1 MVQRKEP
8 PSEQL
13 RAYTLLIELLSYQF
27 AFPVRWIETQ
37 NDLIQR
43 NNTIQRFIEVGPS
56 NVLANMAKKTAKGQ
70 YAEEDLVRCIDR
82 QYLSHADDAQHIY
95 YQYEEEA
102 PVESANNEPAQPAA
116 SSTPAAPAPVAAPP
130 VVVQATPQPAAQ
142 AAVAVPDVDLS
153 AIDVVI
159 SIVAQKIRKAFDEV
173 PAGKSI
179 RDLSAGK
186 STLQNELIGQL
197 DAEFRGLP
205 EGSEDLALEALAS
218 HFTNFSGQPGKV
230 MGGHI
235 DRLVAARMPAG
246 FNQAKIRDYLS
257 SHWGLGPNRQTT
269 VLCYAVTMEPAARLA
284 DAGQATQFLDS
295 MVSRYGGKAGIALQ
309 KRAEG
314 GASQTSAIAQV
325 DLASLE
331 TLKKDQNE
339 YLHKQFQLLAKHLDL
354 DGVAPPSQTQ
364 VQGED
369 TDRLAEWDAE
379 FDEEFLTGMRT
390 IFDPRKAR
398 SYDSWWNTARE
409 DLMALLHDIR
419 PAAEDKAS
427 QRYQSLVNRWSP
439 ELEQMLENTAQDDT
453 TKEKAQ
459 MLLDDVRA
467 SGVASG
473 PVFRYTQP
481 AMAPETKVDAN
492 GRIQYSEV
500 PRRQLNGESNISTL
514 NYAQVVAARHRD
526 VPYAH
531 LRSRAG
537 VDWKYDAQLTDM
549 FLNILSTGASTGL
562 SFAGRRVL
570 VTGAGVGS
578 IGADIVAGLL
588 AGGARV
594 IVTTSRQPSDVAASF
609 RQLYAKVGAP
619 GSELIVLP
627 FNQASKRDCEDL
639 INHIYD
645 EQSGYGWDLDFII
658 PFAAISEI
666 GRQIDKIDSKSE
678 LAHRAMLVNLLRLLG
693 FIKQQK
699 EKRGFDC
706 RPTGV
711 VLPLSPN
718 HGNFGGDGLYSES
731 KLGLE
736 TLFNRFHSEGWSDF
750 LCIIG
755 AVIGWTRGTGLMS
768 ANNIVAQ
775 GMEDSLD
782 ILTFSAPE
790 MAFNILSL
798 LSGDILEVA
807 DDEPIY
813 ADLSGGLQGV
823 SDLKE
828 KISAIRKKIV
838 SESRIRQAL
847 VAENVHEQKVLR
859 GTKPAEDNVQPPLKR
874 RSNIEPAFPP
884 LSDYNSVTAGLQ
896 PLQGMVDLSRTVVVV
911 GYSELGP
918 WGSSR
923 TRWEM
928 EHDGRLSLEGY
939 TELAWMMGLIKHFDG
954 DLKGKPYTGW
964 VDSKTKEP
972 VDEADI
978 EEKYGQHILGHAGIR
993 VIEPELSEGYDP
1005 SQKEIM
1011 HEVVIDDDLPPFEAP
1026 QGVAQAFKLRH
1037 GDKVTLTP
1045 IEGSESVKV
1054 VVKSGAVFMVPK
1066 AMAFNRFVAGQLPS
1080 GWDPTRYGIPEDI
1093 VAQVDPMT
1101 VYVLCCVS
1109 EAMYSAGL
1117 EDPFELYR
1125 HIHVSELAN
1134 CVGTGAGGLLAM
1146 RGVYRD
1152 RYLDRPVQSD
1162 ILQESFLNA
1171 MNAWTNMLLMG
1182 AAGPIK
1188 SPSGTCAT
1196 SVESMD
1202 IACEAIQTLKAKVA
1216 IVGGSDDFQEEMSY
1230 EFGNMKATA
1239 NAEDELE
1246 KGYLP
1251 SEMSRPTASSRSGF
1265 VESAGCG
1272 IQLVMSAELALQMGL
1287 PIYGIVAYSQM
1298 AGDKVGRSVPA
1309 PGQGVLTAAR
1319 ESIDAAQS
1327 PLLDVQYRK
1336 ARLDEAVSEIKRWR
1350 HRESQKLITSTTSEE
1365 FKDLDAHLQ
1374 HINNI
1379 AATRIRD
1386 AQWTW
1391 NNNIRSIDPTIAPM
1405 RAALATWGLGV
1416 DDIQVASFHG
1426 TSTKANDKNESN
1438 VINQQMTHLSRTVGN
1453 PLLVICQ
1460 KSLTGHPKGAA
1471 GAWMFNG
1478 CLQALQT
1485 GIVPGNRNADNVD
1498 VALQQFKHLVYPS
1511 QTIHTS
1517 GIKAFMLTSFGFGQK
1532 GGLVVGIAPRY
1543 LFSTITANKFEDY
1556 RERVLQ
1562 RQQKIIPVFQK
1573 RMAQGR
1579 LFQIKDQSAW
1589 TSDQEKDV
1597 FLNPQARVAQKSTG
1611 EYSFPTTVVSVASHQ
1626 PVRTVS
1632 DDKQLFARSSDQWLR
1647 DSITKEHGNVS
1658 VGVDIESISSV
1669 NIEDEIFLERNFTPG
1684 ELNYCQGSPDKQASF
1699 SGRWAA
1705 KEAIF
1710 KSLQIPSKG
1719 AGAAMRDIEIVSNGA
1734 QPPTVLLHNEAKLA
1748 ADAQKVEEVQVSITH
1763 SPESAMAI
1771 ALARRRL

>member
-70 YAEEDLVRCIDR
+70 YGEEDLVRCIDR

-95 YQYEEEA
+95 YHYDDEP
-102 PVESANNEPAQPAA
+102 PVESTNDEPAQPVA
-116 SSTPAAPAPVAAPP
+116 SSTPAPAPVAVPA
-130 VVVQATPQPAAQ
+130 VAVQAAPQPAAQ
-142 AAVAVPDVDLS
+142 QAAAVPDVDLS
-153 AIDVVI
+153 PIDVVI

-173 PAGKSI
+173 PAAKSI

-205 EGSEDLALEALAS
+205 EGSEDLTLEALAT

-230 MGGHI
+230 MGGHV

-246 FNQAKIRDYLS
+246 FNQAKIREYLS
-257 SHWGLGPNRQTT
+257 SNWGLGANRQTA
-269 VLCYAVTMEPAARLA
+269 VLCFAVTMEPAARLA

-295 MVSRYGGKAGIALQ
+295 VVSRYGGKAGVTLQ

-314 GASQTSAIAQV
+314 AASQTSAVAQV
-325 DLASLE
+325 DLASIE
-331 TLKKDQNE
+331 ALKKDQNE

-354 DGVAPPSQTQ
+354 DGVAEPSQVQ
-364 VQGED
+364 VQGEEAD
-369 TDRLAEWDAE
+369 KLAEWDAE

-398 SYDSWWNTARE
+398 RYDSWWNTARE
-409 DLMALLHDIR
+409 DLIALLHDIR
-419 PAAEDKAS
+419 PVTEDKAS

-439 ELEQMLENTAQDDT
+439 ELEQMLDQTAQDNNI
-453 TKEKAQ
+453 KEKAEK
-459 MLLDDVRA
+459 LIKDVRA
-467 SGVASG
+467 SGVANG
-473 PVFRYTQP
+473 PVFRYAQP

-500 PRRQLNGESNISTL
+500 
-514 NYAQVVAARHRD
+514 VAAPHRN

-537 VDWKYDAQLTDM
+537 VDWTYDAQLTDT
-549 FLNILSTGASTGL
+549 FLNILSTGVSSGL

-639 INHIYD
+639 ITHIYD

-693 FIKQQK
+693 CIKQQK

-736 TLFNRFHSEGWSDF
+736 TLFNRFHSEGWSEF

-807 DDEPIY
+807 DDKPIY

-828 KISAIRKKIV
+828 KISGIRKKIV
-838 SESRIRQAL
+838 SQSRIRQAL
-847 VAENVHEQKVLR
+847 VAENLHEQKVLL
-859 GTKPAEDNVQPPLKR
+859 GTKPAEDTVQPPLKR

-884 LSDYNSVTAGLQ
+884 LSNYSSVTAGLQ
-896 PLQGMVDLSRTVVVV
+896 SLQGMIDLSRTVVVV

-918 WGSSR
+918 WGSAR

-928 EHDGRLSLEGY
+928 EHGGRLSLEGY

-954 DLKGKPYTGW
+954 DLKGKQYAGW

-1005 SQKEIM
+1005 AQKEIM
-1011 HEVVIDDDLPPFEAP
+1011 HEVVIDEDLPPFEAP

-1037 GDKVTLTP
+1037 GDKVALMP

-1054 VVKSGAVFMVPK
+1054 VVKRGAVFMVPK

-1093 VAQVDPMT
+1093 VSQVDPMT

-1319 ESIDAAQS
+1319 ESIDAVQS
-1327 PLLDVQYRK
+1327 PLLDLQYRK
-1336 ARLDEAVSEIKRWR
+1336 ARLDEVVSEIKSWR
-1350 HRESQKLITSTTSEE
+1350 HKESQKLIASATSQE

-1379 AATRIRD
+1379 AASRIRD

-1391 NNNIRSIDPTIAPM
+1391 SNNIRHIDPTIAPM
-1405 RAALATWGLGV
+1405 RAALATWGLSV

-1532 GGLVVGIAPRY
+1532 GGLVVGVAPRY
-1543 LFSTITANKFEDY
+1543 LFSSITANRFEEY

-1562 RQQKIIPVFQK
+1562 RQQKIVPVFQK
-1573 RMAQGR
+1573 RMAEGR
-1579 LFQIKDQSAW
+1579 LFQIKDHSAW

-1597 FLNPQARVAQKSTG
+1597 FLDPLARVSQKLL
-1611 EYSFPTTVVSVASHQ
+1611 
-1626 PVRTVS
+1626 
-1632 DDKQLFARSSDQWLR
+1632 LFARSSDQWLR
-1647 DSITKEHGNVS
+1647 DSISKEQGNVS

-1669 NIEDEIFLERNFTPG
+1669 NIEDEIFLERNFTPA
-1684 ELNYCQGSPDKQASF
+1684 EIKYCQGSPDKQASL

-1710 KSLQIPSKG
+1710 KSLQIPSEG
-1719 AGAAMRDIEIVSNGA
+1719 AGAPMRDIEIVSNGA
-1734 QPPTVLLHNEAKLA
+1734 QPPTVLLHNRAKLA

>member
-1 MVQRKEP
+1 MVRLPRYQHNRKG
-8 PSEQL
+8 
-13 RAYTLLIELLSYQF
+13 LIRN
-27 AFPVRWIETQ
+27 ARIETQ

-43 NNTIQRFIEVGPS
+43 NNTIQRFVEVGPS

-70 YAEEDLVRCIDR
+70 YAEEDLVRCVDR

-95 YQYEEEA
+95 YQYDEEA
-102 PVESANNEPAQPAA
+102 PVESADNEPAQPAA

-130 VVVQATPQPAAQ
+130 VVVQTAPQPAAQ

-173 PAGKSI
+173 PAAKSI
-179 RDLSAGK
+179 RDLSA
-186 STLQNELIGQL
+186 
-197 DAEFRGLP
+197 
-205 EGSEDLALEALAS
+205 GSEDLALEALAS
-218 HFTNFSGQPGKV
+218 HFTNFSGRPGKV

-257 SHWGLGPNRQTT
+257 SHWGLGLNRQTT

-295 MVSRYGGKAGIALQ
+295 VVSRYGGKAGIALQ

-314 GASQTSAIAQV
+314 GASQTSAVAQV

-331 TLKKDQNE
+331 TLKKEQNE

-354 DGVAPPSQTQ
+354 DGVAQPSQTQ

-398 SYDSWWNTARE
+398 RYDSWWNTARE

-439 ELEQMLENTAQDDT
+439 ELEQMLEHSAQDDT

-467 SGVASG
+467 SGVANG

-500 PRRQLNGESNISTL
+500 PRRQLHGENKASTL

-537 VDWKYDAQLTDM
+537 VDWKYDDQLTDM

-562 SFAGRRVL
+562 SFTGRRVL

-588 AGGARV
+588 AGGAHV

-627 FNQASKRDCEDL
+627 FNQASKRDCEEL

-711 VLPLSPN
+711 LLPLSPN

-823 SDLKE
+823 SDLKD

-838 SESRIRQAL
+838 SDSRIRQAL
-847 VAENVHEQKVLR
+847 VAENLHEQKVLR
-859 GTKPAEDNVQPPLKR
+859 GTKPAEGNVQPPLKR
-874 RSNIEPAFPP
+874 RSHIEPAFPP

-896 PLQGMVDLSRTVVVV
+896 SLKGMVDLSRTVVVV

-928 EHDGRLSLEGY
+928 EHEGRLSLEGY

-964 VDSKTKEP
+964 VDSKTKEA

-1011 HEVVIDDDLPPFEAP
+1011 HEVVIDEDLPPFEAP

-1037 GDKVTLTP
+1037 GDKVILTP

-1350 HRESQKLITSTTSEE
+1350 HKESQKLIASTTSKE

-1391 NNNIRSIDPTIAPM
+1391 NNNIRHIDPTIAPM
-1405 RAALATWGLGV
+1405 RAALATWGLSV

-1562 RQQKIIPVFQK
+1562 RQQKIIPVFQR

-1611 EYSFPTTVVSVASHQ
+1611 EYSFPTTVAPVASSL
-1626 PVRTVS
+1626 PARTVS

-1647 DSITKEHGNVS
+1647 DSISKEQGNVS

-1684 ELNYCQGSPDKQASF
+1684 ELKYCQGSPDKQASL

-1710 KSLQIPSKG
+1710 KSLQIPSEG

-1734 QPPTVLLHNEAKLA
+1734 QPPTVL
-1748 ADAQKVEEVQVSITH
+1748 VRP
-1763 SPESAMAI
+1763 SPLVLS
-1771 ALARRRL
+1771 L

>member
-70 YAEEDLVRCIDR
+70 YAEEDLVRCVDR

-95 YQYEEEA
+95 YQYDEEA
-102 PVESANNEPAQPAA
+102 PVESADNEPVQPAA
-116 SSTPAAPAPVAAPP
+116 SSTPAAPAPVAAPQ
-130 VVVQATPQPAAQ
+130 VVVQTAPQPAAQ

-173 PAGKSI
+173 PAAKSI

-257 SHWGLGPNRQTT
+257 SHWGLGLNRQTT

-295 MVSRYGGKAGIALQ
+295 VVSRYGGKAGIALQ

-314 GASQTSAIAQV
+314 GASQTSAVAQV

-331 TLKKDQNE
+331 TLKKEQNE

-354 DGVAPPSQTQ
+354 DGVAQPSQTQ

-398 SYDSWWNTARE
+398 RYDSWWNTARE

-439 ELEQMLENTAQDDT
+439 ELEQMLENSAPDDT

-467 SGVASG
+467 SGVANG

-500 PRRQLNGESNISTL
+500 PRRQLHGERKASTL

-537 VDWKYDAQLTDM
+537 VDWKYDDQLTDM

-588 AGGARV
+588 AGGAHV

-627 FNQASKRDCEDL
+627 FNQASRRDCEDL

-645 EQSGYGWDLDFII
+645 EQTGYGWDLDFII

-711 VLPLSPN
+711 LLPLSPN

-823 SDLKE
+823 SDLKD

-838 SESRIRQAL
+838 SDSRIRQAL
-847 VAENVHEQKVLR
+847 VAENLHEQKVLR
-859 GTKPAEDNVQPPLKR
+859 GTKAAEDNVQPPLKR

-896 PLQGMVDLSRTVVVV
+896 SLQGMVDLSRTVVVV

-928 EHDGRLSLEGY
+928 EHEGRLSLEGY

-964 VDSKTKEP
+964 VDSKTKEA

-1011 HEVVIDDDLPPFEAP
+1011 HEVVIDEDLPPFEAP

-1037 GDKVTLTP
+1037 GDKVILTP

-1350 HRESQKLITSTTSEE
+1350 HKESQKLIASTTSKE

-1391 NNNIRSIDPTIAPM
+1391 NNNIRHIDPTIAPM
-1405 RAALATWGLGV
+1405 RAALATWGLSV

-1562 RQQKIIPVFQK
+1562 RQQKIIPVFQR

-1611 EYSFPTTVVSVASHQ
+1611 EYSFPTTVAPVASSL
-1626 PVRTVS
+1626 PARTVS

-1647 DSITKEHGNVS
+1647 DSISKEQGNVS

-1684 ELNYCQGSPDKQASF
+1684 ELKYCQDSPDKQASL

-1710 KSLQIPSKG
+1710 KSLQIPSEG

-1734 QPPTVLLHNEAKLA
+1734 QPPTVLLHNRAKSA

>member
-43 NNTIQRFIEVGPS
+43 DNTIQRFIEVGPS

-70 YAEEDLVRCIDR
+70 YGEQDLVRCIDR

-95 YQYEEEA
+95 YHYDEEP
-102 PVESANNEPAQPAA
+102 PVEGAIDEPAQPAT
-116 SSTPAAPAPVAAPP
+116 SSTPAAAPVPVAAPP
-130 VVVQATPQPAAQ
+130 AVVQAAPQAAAQ
-142 AAVAVPDVDLS
+142 QAVSVPDVDLS

-173 PAGKSI
+173 PAAKSI

-246 FNQAKIRDYLS
+246 FNQAKIREYLS

-284 DAGQATQFLDS
+284 DAAQATQFLDS
-295 MVSRYGGKAGIALQ
+295 VVSRYGGKAGIAVQ

-314 GASQTSAIAQV
+314 ATAQTSAVAQV

-331 TLKKDQNE
+331 TLKKNQNE

-354 DGVAPPSQTQ
+354 DGVEPPSQTK

-398 SYDSWWNTARE
+398 RYDSWWNTARE

-419 PAAEDKAS
+419 PVAVDKTS

-439 ELEQMLENTAQDDT
+439 ELEQMLDHTAQDDT

-459 MLLDDVRA
+459 KLIDDVRA
-467 SGVASG
+467 SGVANG

-500 PRRQLNGESNISTL
+500 PRHQLNGESKVL
-514 NYAQVVAARHRD
+514 NYAQVVAGPHRN

-549 FLNILSTGASTGL
+549 FLNILSAGASTGL

-627 FNQASKRDCEDL
+627 FNQASKRDCDDL

-693 FIKQQK
+693 CIKQQK

-828 KISAIRKKIV
+828 KISGIRKKIV
-838 SESRIRQAL
+838 SQSRIRQAL
-847 VAENVHEQKVLR
+847 VAENQHEQKVLQ
-859 GTKPAEDNVQPPLKR
+859 GTKPADDNVRPPLKH

-884 LSDYNSVTAGLQ
+884 LSDYSSVTAGLQ
-896 PLQGMVDLSRTVVVV
+896 SLQGMVDLSRTVVVV

-954 DLKGKPYTGW
+954 DLKGKPYAGW

-972 VDEADI
+972 VEEADI
-978 EEKYGQHILGHAGIR
+978 EEKYGQHILSHAGIR

-1011 HEVVIDDDLPPFEAP
+1011 HEVVIDEDLPPFEAP

-1045 IEGSESVKV
+1045 LEGSESVKV
-1054 VVKSGAVFMVPK
+1054 VVKRGAVFMVPK

-1239 NAEDELE
+1239 NAEDEME

-1272 IQLVMSAELALQMGL
+1272 IQVVMSAELALQMGL

-1319 ESIDAAQS
+1319 ESLDAAQS
-1327 PLLDVQYRK
+1327 PLLNLQYRK

-1350 HRESQKLITSTTSEE
+1350 HKESQKLIASTTSQE

-1379 AATRIRD
+1379 AASRIRD

-1391 NNNIRSIDPTIAPM
+1391 NNNIRHIDPTIAPM
-1405 RAALATWGLGV
+1405 RAALATWGLSV

-1532 GGLVVGIAPRY
+1532 GGLVVGVAPRY
-1543 LFSTITANKFEDY
+1543 LFSTIPANRFEDY

-1573 RMAQGR
+1573 RMSEGR

-1597 FLNPQARVAQKSTG
+1597 FLDPQARVSQKPTG
-1611 EYSFPTTVVSVASHQ
+1611 EYNFPTTVGSGALPQ
-1626 PVRTVS
+1626 PARIVS

-1647 DSITKEHGNVS
+1647 DSISKEQGNVS

-1669 NIEDEIFLERNFTPG
+1669 NVEDEIFLERNFTPG
-1684 ELNYCQGSPDKQASF
+1684 ELKYCEGSPDKQASL

-1710 KSLQIPSKG
+1710 KSLQIPSEG
-1719 AGAAMRDIEIVSNGA
+1719 PGAAMRDIEIISNGA
-1734 QPPTVLLHNEAKLA
+1734 QPPTVLLHNRAKSA